1 MPFIQS
7 IDKNK
12 NEFFNS
18 FLAKILNEGFSNELI
33 HIILQNFERFIVLKI
48 LQLDYESSDYD
59 LEFIKVLDRSRHIY
73 LFKFTMY
80 DNPDPLLNGLIFYCK
95 IGLNLIYPFYFEI
108 DESLHEEDN
117 KKENL
122 EETIENETKSIS
134 AIEFFKSMENIEFG
148 SSISEILI

>member
-1 MPFIQS
+1 
-7 IDKNK
+7 
-12 NEFFNS
+12 
-18 FLAKILNEGFSNELI
+18 
-33 HIILQNFERFIVLKI
+33 
-48 LQLDYESSDYD
+48 
-59 LEFIKVLDRSRHIY
+59 
-73 LFKFTMY
+73 MY